1 MKVFHGSTSIVDKP
15 LANIGR
21 NLLDFGKGFY
31 LTTLEAQ
38 AISWASRPLNQGKQ
52 KYLNIY
58 ELDFSAVVNEGYKY
72 LHFNEYN
79 AEWLNF
85 VISNRKGGSDW
96 RQFDIV
102 EGGIAND
109 RIFNTIELYSSGLIS
124 ENEALQRL
132 IYEKPNNQICVL
144 NQNIIDNHLTF
155 VEAREI
161 KEEAQ

>member
-15 LANIGR
+15 LADVRR
-21 NLLDFGKGFY
+21 NHLDFGKGFY

-38 AISWASRPLNQGKQ
+38 AISLASRPLNLDKR

-58 ELDFSAVVNEGYKY
+58 ELDFSTVVNKGYKY

-85 VISNRKGGSDW
+85 VISNRKGGSNW

>member
-1 MKVFHGSTSIVDKP
+1 M
-15 LANIGR
+15 
-21 NLLDFGKGFY
+21 
-31 LTTLEAQ
+31 
-38 AISWASRPLNQGKQ
+38 NQGKR

-58 ELDFSAVVNEGYKY
+58 ELDFDAVANGSYKY
-72 LHFNEYN
+72 LHLNEYN

-85 VISNRKGGSDW
+85 VISNRKGGYDW
-96 RQFDIV
+96 KQFDIV

-132 IYEKPNNQICVL
+132 VYEKPNNQICIH
-144 NQNIIDNHLTF
+144 NQDIIENHLTF

-161 KEEAQ
+161 KEEE